1 MLAPCTAARCEWSVH
16 SRHLGPCNGDDF
28 NENRWQPR
36 ADGRCQMASRCS
48 RWHVHP
54 FREPAQRNAKR
65 KVWIGTL
72 DTGCIARGLNFMKLC
87 LWFPTLVTSS
97 CIPLLNFA
105 ESSRINRFCQRLL
118 RFAPR
123 HGRRRLFSGQVM
135 KFSIDTNRNG
145 SRVKKQ
151 CRKRMPKRWRS
162 RANDLPFCWS
172 CKWLH
177 RKFWDTWVWRVKGL
191 RFCSSVCP
199 VFTVGPVD
207 LLCLVSQVERPC
219 EEQQLPDVTC
229 TSGNPPAFWLHVC
242 TVGAFWLQPSGSVFV
257 IQVLAACHANGSG
270 LKDRL
275 QMWKMNENDMKM
287 IHRRYDMNNS
297 WVFTSFCWKLPPCR

>member
-36 ADGRCQMASRCS
+36 ADGCCQMASRCS

-54 FREPAQRNAKR
+54 FREPAERNAKW

-97 CIPLLNFA
+97 CMPLLNFA
-105 ESSRINRFCQRLL
+105 ESSRINRFCQRL

-135 KFSIDTNRNG
+135 KFHGWYPNDSVDTNRNG
-145 SRVKKQ
+145 SRVSWSQ

-191 RFCSSVCP
+191 RFCSSVCL
-199 VFTVGPVD
+199 VFAVGPVGP
-207 LLCLVSQVERPC
+207 LCLLLVHP
-219 EEQQLPDVTC
+219 VTLLLSDC
-229 TSGNPPAFWLHVC
+229 M
-242 TVGAFWLQPSGSVFV
+242 FV
-257 IQVLAACHANGSG
+257 
-270 LKDRL
+270 
-275 QMWKMNENDMKM
+275 
-287 IHRRYDMNNS
+287 
-297 WVFTSFCWKLPPCR
+297 P